1 MCLSDDYSD
10 LFGKELISV
19 GFSLIHQ
26 VLLIHFEWLWVRD
39 SLELVRM
46 FIFKEALR
54 AFLLCL
60 VIA

>member
-10 LFGKELISV
+10 LFGKE
-19 GFSLIHQ
+19 LIHQ

-54 AFLLCL
+54 AFLLSL